1 MAEHGMSEGGVIS
14 QFAPHD
20 VDGRTE
26 GVMEY
31 LGANGELANDTW
43 CQELN
48 YSTIVERNLTLACRN
63 ILAGP
68 PLPTTFMAIIQ
79 VITHLL

>member
-1 MAEHGMSEGGVIS
+1 MSGEGGVVS
-14 QFAPHD
+14 LFTPHD
-20 VDGRTE
+20 LEGRTE
-26 GVMEY
+26 GVMEN

-79 VITHLL
+79 VKT

>member
-1 MAEHGMSEGGVIS
+1 MGEGGVIS

-20 VDGRTE
+20 VDSRTE

-79 VITHLL
+79 VNTNLL